1 MINRSGANLKGKNTS
16 QSAKRRERENAK
28 RSQLDFFFSDA
39 VTFFGRSSS
48 RPRQESLGRRGGG
61 GGGWRAK
68 KSTLFSLF
76 MSSVFPPRLKVSVW
90 TLFIDAT

>member
-1 MINRSGANLKGKNTS
+1 MPKGEKEKT
-16 QSAKRRERENAK
+16 QREA
-28 RSQLDFFFSDA
+28 SWIFFFSDA